1 MSFEESLAEDIVRT
15 FSQRQKPSKG
25 TVLNKIH
32 HDFNE
37 IEEYWT
43 ALEQGLTPARI
54 NALPFSTWVAIS
66 PLGYAHY
73 FPKFMELTLLYPVE
87 MRGNEYMRTFEISL
101 DNIENNVDHSCL
113 AACFREFTDEEMSV
127 VRKWANWYL
136 SSDFLQVVGYNYLQT
151 KSVQR
156 KAINLREMCGIKN

>member
-101 DNIENNVDHSCL
+101 DNLTGICHLIFCKLLDITI
-113 AACFREFTDEEMSV
+113 FRRNRF
-127 VRKWANWYL
+127 RGR
-136 SSDFLQVVGYNYLQT
+136 Q
-151 KSVQR
+151 
-156 KAINLREMCGIKN
+156 